1 MKQCDCDE
9 RMCDCTPTPSDE
21 VEKKLAEE
29 LGLHLDD
36 PRLIV
41 QCFESKLWRAL
52 VSERKRTE
60 LLDAM
65 VRAYEGICGKS
76 HATLRTL
83 VSNKKGTPDAR

>member
-1 MKQCDCDE
+1 M
-9 RMCDCTPTPSDE
+9 SDE

-29 LGLHLDD
+29 LGFKVAGWDIRTPD
-36 PRLIV
+36 GNGFISNND
-41 QCFESKLWRAL
+41 QFTQKLWRAL

-65 VRAYEGICGKS
+65 VGAYEEICGKS

-83 VSNKKGTPDAR
+83 VSKEKR